1 MSLTMTE
8 YRCDLIHKV
17 RFARSEEEVRRFI
30 AAAFKGLKEHKVNGH
45 LIVRFVEKATQD
57 LGGFNPRNQDV
68 QQWTNIE
75 TARIQL
81 NQLKQAILEN
91 EKKSYEK

>member
-30 AAAFKGLKEHKVNGH
+30 AADQYRNGADTIEPAETSHPGERKE
-45 LIVRFVEKATQD
+45 
-57 LGGFNPRNQDV
+57 
-68 QQWTNIE
+68 
-75 TARIQL
+75 
-81 NQLKQAILEN
+81 IL
-91 EKKSYEK
+91 